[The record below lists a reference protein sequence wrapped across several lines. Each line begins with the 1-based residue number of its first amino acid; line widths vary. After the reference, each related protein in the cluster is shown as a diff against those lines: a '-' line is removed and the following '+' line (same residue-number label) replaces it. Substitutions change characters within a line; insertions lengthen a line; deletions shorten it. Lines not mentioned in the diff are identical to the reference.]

1 MKGWGPEVRA
11 LFIAALLLP
20 GPLRAQVPDSLRISR
35 DSLSDP
41 QPVIQLQE
49 DTTDQDQVPGRIS
62 PRGAFI
68 RSALVPGWGHA
79 EVGAYG
85 RGAFYFM
92 VEAVS
97 GFMLV
102 KTHSRLNLARNRRAL
117 RESVLTDRLLESGIE
132 DFQELEDMLAED
144 PLLEDLRGLETARS
158 EQREDWMALGIFFLF
173 LGGADA
179 YVSAH
184 LADFPGAVEV
194 NATPSGGVEMGMSVP
209 VNF

>member
-1 MKGWGPEVRA
+1 MKGRIPVCLVLVVTGLVLPET
-11 LFIAALLLP
+11 L
-20 GPLRAQVPDSLRISR
+20 GAQVPDSLRIPP

-41 QPVIQLQE
+41 LPGIPIQE
-49 DTTDQDQVPGRIS
+49 DTTDQAQIPGRVS

-102 KTHSRLNLARNRRAL
+102 KTHTRLNLARNRRAL
-117 RESVLTDRLLESGIE
+117 RETVLTDRLLGSGIE
-132 DFQELEDMLAED
+132 DPQEIEDLLAED
-144 PLLEDLRGLETARS
+144 PLLEDLRGLEDARS

-194 NATPSGGVEMGMSVP
+194 NAAPSGGVEVGMSIP
-209 VNF
+209 VSF